1 MPKRYCDT
9 VQYVLAGLID
19 DFLVGGEGGS
29 HRKNLPLFGGVM
41 EKNSKTGG
49 GSCNFLPRKK

>member
-1 MPKRYCDT
+1 MPKRYCVT

-29 HRKNLPLFGGVM
+29 HRKNLPLFGGGHGKKFKDWGRVM
-41 EKNSKTGG
+41 QFFTS
-49 GSCNFLPRKK
+49 